1 MNFIITD
8 IIHALSQGLVKDRLM
23 EVCHDNNIETY
34 YTYLDENDLNIM
46 IVPSDFKY
54 VYDGSSI
61 ESQLEN
67 YYQKNNSKLN
77 YKGEFIKQG

>member
-1 MNFIITD
+1 
-8 IIHALSQGLVKDRLM
+8 M

>member
-1 MNFIITD
+1 M
-8 IIHALSQGLVKDRLM
+8 
-23 EVCHDNNIETY
+23 CHDNNIETY

-67 YYQKNNSKLN
+67 YYQKTNSKLN
-77 YKGEFIKQG
+77 YKGELIKQG